1 MPYKYVVSVDSK
13 SFNEA
18 PDEILRALGRL
29 SWATEKAVPPDECFH
44 PPNELLALGYFED
57 MKIGASLNLSVSLAW
72 KYGPADVSGS

>member
-13 SFNEA
+13 AFNEA

-29 SWATEKAVPPDECFH
+29 SWATQKAVDATAHFH

-57 MKIGASLNLSVSLAW
+57 MKIGASLFHPSPGS
-72 KYGPADVSGS
+72 GSADV